1 MESKINVAVTGYF
14 GTGSSAVVDL
24 LREYENVRVVPYEN
38 QSYEHNVLYHHGGLY
53 DVCALL
59 SKGNTLYTSDKVIST
74 FITEMKRLN
83 DYNYVWFGSY
93 QKMFGNKFLDLV
105 Y

>member
-24 LREYENVRVVPYEN
+24 LKEYENVRVVPFEN

-53 DVCALL
+53 DVCTLL
-59 SKGNTLYTSDKVIST
+59 SRSQKKGRIKPQITLLKHDFHY
-74 FITEMKRLN
+74 
-83 DYNYVWFGSY
+83 
-93 QKMFGNKFLDLV
+93 
-105 Y
+105 

>member
-24 LREYENVRVVPYEN
+24 LKEYGNVRVVPYEN

-53 DVCALL
+53 GV
-59 SKGNTLYTSDKVIST
+59 YVVIQR
-74 FITEMKRLN
+74 E
-83 DYNYVWFGSY
+83 YV
-93 QKMFGNKFLDLV
+93 V
-105 Y
+105 HI